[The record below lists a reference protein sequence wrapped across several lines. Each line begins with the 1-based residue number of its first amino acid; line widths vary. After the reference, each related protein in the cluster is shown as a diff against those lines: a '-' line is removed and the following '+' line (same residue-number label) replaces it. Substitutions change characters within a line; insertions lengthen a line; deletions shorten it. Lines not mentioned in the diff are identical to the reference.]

1 MSIKRKGKVLKSKK
15 DIREQIDQE
24 VDENAKDLTWDS
36 FKKVLSAEMAGFKM
50 DKQMTL
56 QNIRNAGLVA
66 GAGIGTATLLN
77 SLNKDEITDEDLLMK
92 FDGIEQSTIETTTIT
107 VTGGLL
113 LTNHYRKVM
122 TVMSIDFD
130 KEEKLPVVNWVGI
143 RLGNLK
149 ASDYENDIQK
159 YGLELEDLGS
169 MSEYDLDDYLS
180 GFGISYL
187 QDKRDIMREIEAD
200 RRRFNGGYSDEEM
213 LSRLQDA
220 MYGYKPVDKGN
231 YDYDY

>member
-77 SLNKDEITDEDLLMK
+77 SLDKDEITDEDLLMK
-92 FDGIEQSTIETTTIT
+92 FDGIEQSTIDQPLSK
-107 VTGGLL
+107 GDDG
-113 LTNHYRKVM
+113 
-122 TVMSIDFD
+122 
-130 KEEKLPVVNWVGI
+130 
-143 RLGNLK
+143 
-149 ASDYENDIQK
+149 YE
-159 YGLELEDLGS
+159 Y
-169 MSEYDLDDYLS
+169 
-180 GFGISYL
+180 
-187 QDKRDIMREIEAD
+187 
-200 RRRFNGGYSDEEM
+200 
-213 LSRLQDA
+213 
-220 MYGYKPVDKGN
+220 
-231 YDYDY
+231 